1 MSLFLAVKGN
11 NRRGGLPWW
20 LSDLKKKKSHL
31 LMQETRVQSLGWEGS
46 LEKELAIHSSILAW
60 EILLT
65 KDAVG

>member
-1 MSLFLAVKGN
+1 MSLLLAVKGS

-20 LSDLKKKKSHL
+20 PGIKKKKCHL
-31 LMQETRVQSLGWEGS
+31 LMQKTRVQSLGWEGS

-65 KDAVG
+65 EEAVG